1 MLKFMVV
8 VYRRKDM
15 SKPDFRN
22 HLQQIHGVLA
32 MKLPGLRRYKQNYPA
47 EDPNR
52 KAPLWDAIVELYWDD
67 WASMEKAWAS
77 PEGAASDA
85 DLALFADLE
94 HTTWSVVE
102 ELEGNIGSGL
112 LRVAGETT

>member
-8 VYRRKDM
+8 VYRRTDV
-15 SKPDFRN
+15 SKSAFRN
-22 HLQQIHGVLA
+22 HLRQIHGVLA
-32 MKLPGLRRYKQNYPA
+32 MKLPGLRRYKQNHPA
-47 EDPNR
+47 EDPKR
-52 KAPLWDAIVELYWDD
+52 KVPTWDAIVELYWDD

-94 HTTWSVVE
+94 RTTWSVVE
-102 ELEGNIGSGL
+102 ELEGNIGAGL
-112 LRVAGETT
+112 LGVAEETT